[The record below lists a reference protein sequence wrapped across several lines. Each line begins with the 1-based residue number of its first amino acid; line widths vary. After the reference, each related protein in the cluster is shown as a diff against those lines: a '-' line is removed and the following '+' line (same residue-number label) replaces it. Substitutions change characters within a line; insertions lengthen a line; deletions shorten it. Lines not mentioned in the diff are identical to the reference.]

1 MPNTK
6 SEGPYIFSTDEQL
19 RQDLKNAMKDRGFSF
34 NALASCLRISPS
46 TLTRFLRPEGSHL
59 HAATRRLIVAW
70 LNSEPIPEKSEL
82 SRPTKQDEPALR
94 ALRAWTLTQDHLV
107 ADKAKLTPE
116 VKNAVR
122 TLNSYFLDK
131 AME

>member
-6 SEGPYIFSTDEQL
+6 SESPYTFSTDEQL

-34 NALASCLRISPS
+34 NALASRLRISPS
-46 TLTRFLRPEGSHL
+46 TLTRFLRPEGSQL
-59 HAATRRLIVAW
+59 HAATRRLIVCW

-82 SRPTKQDEPALR
+82 SGPTKRDEPTLR
-94 ALRAWTLTQDHLV
+94 AFRSWTLTQDYLV
-107 ADKAKLTPE
+107 ADKAQLSPE

-122 TLNSYFLDK
+122 TLNSYFFDK

>member
-6 SEGPYIFSTDEQL
+6 SESPYIFSTDEQL

-59 HAATRRLIVAW
+59 HAARRRLIVDW

-94 ALRAWTLTQDHLV
+94 ALRAWTLTQEHLC
-107 ADKAKLTPE
+107 ADKAKRSPE

-122 TLNSYFLDK
+122 ILNGYFFDK

>member
-6 SEGPYIFSTDEQL
+6 SESPYIFSTDEQL

-59 HAATRRLIVAW
+59 HAATRRLIFDW

-94 ALRAWTLTQDHLV
+94 ALPPWTLTQDHLF
-107 ADKAKLTPE
+107 ADKAKLSPE

-122 TLNSYFLDK
+122 ILNGYFLDN

>member
-6 SEGPYIFSTDEQL
+6 SDSPYIFSTDEQL
-19 RQDLKNAMKDRGFSF
+19 RQDLKKAMVDRGFSF

-70 LNSEPIPEKSEL
+70 LNSKPIPEKSEL

-94 ALRAWTLTQDHLV
+94 ALRAWTLTQDHLF
-107 ADKAKLTPE
+107 ADKAKLSPE

-122 TLNSYFLDK
+122 TLNSYFFDK

>member
-6 SEGPYIFSTDEQL
+6 SDSPYIFSADEQL
-19 RQDLKNAMKDRGFSF
+19 RQDLKKAMVERRYTA

-94 ALRAWTLTQDHLV
+94 AFRSWTLLQDYLV

-122 TLNSYFLDK
+122 TLNGYFFDK

>member
-6 SEGPYIFSTDEQL
+6 SDSPYIFSTDEQL

-122 TLNSYFLDK
+122 TLLDK

>member
-6 SEGPYIFSTDEQL
+6 SDSPYIFSTDEQL
-19 RQDLKNAMKDRGFSF
+19 RQDLKKAMVERRYTA

-94 ALRAWTLTQDHLV
+94 AFRSWTLLQDYLV

-122 TLNSYFLDK
+122 TLNGYFFDK

>member
-6 SEGPYIFSTDEQL
+6 SDSSYIFSTDEQL
-19 RQDLKNAMKDRGFSF
+19 RQDLRKAMKDRGFSF
-34 NALASCLRISPS
+34 NVLASCLRVSPS
-46 TLTRFLRPEGSHL
+46 TLTRFLKPEGSRL
-59 HAATRRLIVAW
+59 HAATRRLIISW
-70 LNSEPIPEKSEL
+70 LSSEPIPEKSEL

-94 ALRAWTLTQDHLV
+94 AFRSWTLLQDYLL
-107 ADKAKLTPE
+107 ANKAKLTPE

-122 TLNSYFLDK
+122 TLNNYFFNK

>member
-6 SEGPYIFSTDEQL
+6 SESPYIFSTDEQL
-19 RQDLKNAMKDRGFSF
+19 RQDLKKAMVERRYTA
-34 NALASCLRISPS
+34 NALARFFDVTPS
-46 TLTRFLRPEGSHL
+46 TLGRFLRPEGSHL

>member
-19 RQDLKNAMKDRGFSF
+19 RQDLKKAMVDRGF
-34 NALASCLRISPS
+34 NASKLGRALNIPAPTVS
-46 TLTRFLRPEGSHL
+46 RFLNGRIKQASGNTGKYIS
-59 HAATRRLIVAW
+59 W
-70 LNSEPIPEKSEL
+70 LNSEPIPEKSE
-82 SRPTKQDEPALR
+82 PALR
-94 ALRAWTLTQDHLV
+94 AFRSWTLLQDYLV
-107 ADKAKLTPE
+107 ADTAKLTPE

-122 TLNSYFLDK
+122 TLNNYFLDK